1 MIRAAASSR
10 LALAAARLLA
20 GRRPPARQEGTG
32 VTRGQVHADFAA
44 GKLTAKE
51 AADAVMA
58 LRPRPSRMVR
68 VISVV
73 AHVAP
78 YVLAAVGWG
87 LVFFG
92 RNGR

>member
-1 MIRAAASSR
+1 MT
-10 LALAAARLLA
+10 
-20 GRRPPARQEGTG
+20 Q
-32 VTRGQVHADFAA
+32 GQVHAAFAA

-58 LRPRPSRMVR
+58 LRPRPSRVVR

-73 AHVAP
+73 AYVAP
-78 YVLAAVGWG
+78 YVLAVVAWG
-87 LVFFG
+87 LVIFG

>member
-1 MIRAAASSR
+1 MT
-10 LALAAARLLA
+10 
-20 GRRPPARQEGTG
+20 Q
-32 VTRGQVHADFAA
+32 GQVHAAFAA

-58 LRPRPSRMVR
+58 LRPRPSRVVR

-78 YVLAAVGWG
+78 YVAAAVAWA
-87 LVFFG
+87 LVIFG